1 MLVAQE
7 GVRKDVILSAA
18 PPSGS
23 SRPSLS
29 SSSSSS
35 GPAPA
40 PVPAPEQQREW
51 PEAAAP
57 PPQSGEK
64 RGRVDKTAIVA
75 NHAVADEQSTSKRS
89 RPAHSAKA
97 LPPEPEPQ
105 HAPASASSASR
116 ASVVSA
122 VAAAAL
128 RRGQCDHAAEPSKK
142 YVSTRSK
149 SVVVVFP
156 YTFPCCSLLSIC
168 FLWFSLRLLAFP
180 CFSCVFMVVP
190 YVFFTFL
197 RVFCF
202 SLRCPCLSWCFPYF
216 SV

>member
-1 MLVAQE
+1 MFFRGGVALLVAQE

-128 RRGQCDHAAEPSKK
+128 RRGQCDHAAEPSKNM
-142 YVSTRSK
+142 
-149 SVVVVFP
+149 FP
-156 YTFPCCSLLSIC
+156 H
-168 FLWFSLRLLAFP
+168 
-180 CFSCVFMVVP
+180 VP
-190 YVFFTFL
+190 KV
-197 RVFCF
+197 
-202 SLRCPCLSWCFPYF
+202 
-216 SV
+216 

>member
-142 YVSTRSK
+142 
-149 SVVVVFP
+149 
-156 YTFPCCSLLSIC
+156 IC
-168 FLWFSLRLLAFP
+168 FHTFQK
-180 CFSCVFMVVP
+180 CSC
-190 YVFFTFL
+190 
-197 RVFCF
+197 CF
-202 SLRCPCLSWCFPYF
+202 SLYF
-216 SV
+216 SVLFVAFHMFSMVFLAPSCFSLFFLVFSWLFLMFSLPSYAFFVFL